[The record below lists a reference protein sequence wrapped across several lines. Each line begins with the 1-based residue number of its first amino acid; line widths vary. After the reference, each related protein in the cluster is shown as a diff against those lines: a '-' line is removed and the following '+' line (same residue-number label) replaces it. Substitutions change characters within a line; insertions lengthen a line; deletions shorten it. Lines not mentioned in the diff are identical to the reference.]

1 MAVALDT
8 VESHFECIADRL
20 TFDQQFVIESLNE
33 LLDLWF
39 EIKLLVYTHNMDI
52 EDVVLLC
59 VGLHQELARELRVRR
74 ADENQVDVLNA
85 CLHYGSKVFLR
96 HGYGIWALWIF
107 KKETLFHLA
116 ELDEVTTTI

>member
-1 MAVALDT
+1 MAVALDSM
-8 VESHFECIADRL
+8 ESHFECVADRL
-20 TFDQQFVIESLNE
+20 SFDQQFVIKSLNE
-33 LLDLWF
+33 FFDLWF

-59 VGLHQELARELRVRR
+59 VRLHQELARKLRVWR
-74 ADENQVDVLNA
+74 ADENQIDVLYA

-96 HGYGIWALWIF
+96 HGYGIWALWVF
-107 KKETLFHLA
+107 KKEALLHLT